1 MPGGLFW
8 ADMKAFELRRLA
20 EEGYT
25 VLQPVAST
33 EQHGPGLPTGVDT
46 LLCLLLLR
54 STDGNSLQFQIAD
67 LRSSRILVLGGVV
80 RRCSPSRHLD
90 LLLGVASC

>member
-1 MPGGLFW
+1 MPGLFW

-46 LLCLLLLR
+46 LLCVPTPTVR
-54 STDGNSLQFQIAD
+54 RKSLQ
-67 LRSSRILVLGGVV
+67 VV
-80 RRCSPSRHLD
+80 TLFHDVWGHCWRFDFPCK
-90 LLLGVASC
+90 